1 MKKLLLLLLFTIL
14 IFSCGSSDDSGND
27 YSNTSIVGSWQLT
40 SILENGIPAHEKCD
54 LESIMTILET
64 NKGNFTQYYSEDD
77 TSDSCDESV
86 TIDMTWSLAS
96 SATYNLTFLGVG
108 GESVSAVLEGETL
121 TIGDGDEVIV
131 FTKN

>member
-1 MKKLLLLLLFTIL
+1 MKKLLLLFTIL
-14 IFSCGSSDDSGND
+14 IFSCSSSDDSDND
-27 YSNTSIVGSWQLT
+27 YSNSSIVGSWQLT

-54 LESIMTILET
+54 LESVMTMLET
-64 NKGNFTQYYSEDD
+64 NTGSFTQYYSEDD
-77 TSDSCDESV
+77 TSESCDESA

-96 SATYNLTFLGVG
+96 SSTYNLTFLGVG

-121 TIGDGDEVIV
+121 TIGGGDEVIV

>member
-1 MKKLLLLLLFTIL
+1 M
-14 IFSCGSSDDSGND
+14 
-27 YSNTSIVGSWQLT
+27 
-40 SILENGIPAHEKCD
+40 
-54 LESIMTILET
+54 LET

-77 TSDSCDESV
+77 TSDSCDESA

-96 SATYNLTFLGVG
+96 SSTYNLTFLGV

>member
-14 IFSCGSSDDSGND
+14 IFSCGSSDDSDND

-54 LESIMTILET
+54 LESIMTMLET

-77 TSDSCDESV
+77 TSDSCDESA
-86 TIDMTWSLAS
+86 TIDLTWSLAS
-96 SATYNLTFLGVG
+96 SSTYNLTFLGV